1 MPRGSRQASVV
12 VSCTDGRSRLGRRA
26 ATRSSPRPAASVCAA
41 QRKRPLRTEFG
52 KKAGPQVALDEAALA
67 IVSSQEMDMH
77 FVGAEL
83 GAAMADL
90 SEIERYGLVAGTAD
104 TQDCSAAAG
113 LAPHQ
118 DVVGRRQF
126 RAFNQ
131 AKDRMHVL
139 L

>member
-1 MPRGSRQASVV
+1 
-12 VSCTDGRSRLGRRA
+12 
-26 ATRSSPRPAASVCAA
+26 
-41 QRKRPLRTEFG
+41 
-52 KKAGPQVALDEAALA
+52 
-67 IVSSQEMDMH
+67 MDMH

-83 GAAMADL
+83 GTAMADL

-126 RAFNQ
+126 RTFNQ

-139 L
+139 LARSSAPKLERLYRIFLASGGGGAALAKVAERHNTRKLDDTRTHNS